1 MNSSPQPVNVG
12 RQYREGNQYMPYA
25 TYALMAACLLMF
37 TITGGRGGF
46 GDTSS
51 EVLVQFGSM
60 YPPAVWDGEW
70 WRLISCTF
78 LHGGLMHIAFNMYV
92 LFQIGPA
99 IERTYGLGKF
109 LLIYFVTGWTSSLLS
124 LVWSGAN
131 SVGASGAIFGLAGAF
146 LAISLRRRSYWDT
159 FGAQMLIFI
168 GINIAIG
175 FSGTFGNIDNF
186 GHLGGLIGGFVLGN
200 IVPNT
205 LPEFRATPARWAG
218 TVAAVLFF
226 GAITPFAVKMSRQIA
241 YSRVEAE
248 VQQQMNGEQSEP
260 SGEQND
266 EGRSGARRPNDGRAD

>member
-1 MNSSPQPVNVG
+1 MNVG
-12 RQYREGNQYMPYA
+12 RQYREGNTFMPYA
-25 TYALMAACLLMF
+25 TYAIMAACLLMY
-37 TITGGRGGF
+37 TVTGGRGGF
-46 GDTSS
+46 GDTSG

-60 YPPAVWDGEW
+60 YPPDVWRGEW

-78 LHGGLMHIAFNMYV
+78 LHGGILHIAFNMYV
-92 LFQIGPA
+92 LYQIGPA
-99 IERTYGLGKF
+99 IERTYGIGKF

-124 LVWSGAN
+124 LVWSGSN

-159 FGAQMLIFI
+159 FGSQMLIFI

-186 GHLGGLIGGFVLGN
+186 GHLGGLIGGFILGN

-218 TVAAVLFF
+218 TVAAVLLF
-226 GAITPFAVKMSRQIA
+226 GAITPFAVKMSREIA
-241 YSRVEAE
+241 YSRAEAE
-248 VQQQMNGEQSEP
+248 IKRQMQTDIGQAADGQADDGQADAER
-260 SGEQND
+260 SGE
-266 EGRSGARRPNDGRAD
+266 RRPNDGRAD